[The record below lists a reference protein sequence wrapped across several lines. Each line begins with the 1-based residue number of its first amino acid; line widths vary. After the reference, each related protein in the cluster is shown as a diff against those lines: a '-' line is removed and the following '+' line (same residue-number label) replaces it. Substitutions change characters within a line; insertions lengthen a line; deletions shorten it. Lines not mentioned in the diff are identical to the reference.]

1 MYYRVSQYSAL
12 ALSAL
17 GWLLVGVATVQFL
30 YTLITGGDPIL
41 RTLPGNPVQTLV
53 VSYLQAAAIGLA
65 MAVFGAAAH
74 AVLGREGRH

>member
-1 MYYRVSQYSAL
+1 MYYRVSQYGAL

-17 GWLLVGVATVQFL
+17 GWLLVGSVTVQFI

-41 RTLPGNPVQTLV
+41 RAMPGNPVQTLV
-53 VSYLQAAAIGLA
+53 VGYLQTAAVGLA

-74 AVLGREGRH
+74 AVLGREGRQ